1 MKDRQKTDVIFRKW
15 KDDGQIIA
23 IFPHEDWNL
32 EGTECAS
39 YMHIGQHSGCEY
51 KFVLM
56 QTVPATREEYKELY
70 DELTGRGYNLQ
81 VFMDDDM
88 QKMCEELG
96 YTEQTIMDM
105 VIAFRTMFYVDTHSN
120 RRIKFGNVIK
130 KVGLCNYVT
139 GLNKATYHYTASQH
153 YARFG
158 CPPETVEIMFVE
170 KFGARKVWGFV

>member
-15 KDDGQIIA
+15 EDDGQIIA

-32 EGTECAS
+32 DGTECAS
-39 YMHIGQHSGCEY
+39 YMHIGQHSGCDY
-51 KFVLM
+51 KCVLM
-56 QTVPATREEYKELY
+56 LTVPATSEEYKELY

-96 YTEQTIMDM
+96 YDDKTIMDM
-105 VIAFRTMFYVDTHSN
+105 IIAFKTMFYVDTHSN

-130 KVGLCNYVT
+130 KVGLYSYVA
-139 GLNKATYHYTASQH
+139 GLNRATYHCTASQY

-158 CPPETVEIMFVE
+158 CPPETVEIVFVE
-170 KFGARKVWGFV
+170 NAWGK

>member
-1 MKDRQKTDVIFRKW
+1 MKDRLKTNVIFRKW

-23 IFPHEDWNL
+23 LFPHEDWNL
-32 EGTECAS
+32 EGNECAS

-51 KFVLM
+51 QFVLM
-56 QTVPATREEYKELY
+56 RTVPASREEYKELY
-70 DELTGRGYNLQ
+70 DELTERGYNLQ

-96 YTEQTIMDM
+96 YDDQTIMDM

-130 KVGLCNYVT
+130 KVGLRSYVA
-139 GLNKATYHYTASQH
+139 GLNRATYHCTAVQH
-153 YARFG
+153 YARLG

-170 KFGARKVWGFV
+170 KDWGK

>member
-23 IFPHEDWNL
+23 IFPHEEWNL

-56 QTVPATREEYKELY
+56 QTVPATSEEYKELY

-88 QKMCEELG
+88 RKICEELG
-96 YTEQTIMDM
+96 YDEQTIMDM
-105 VIAFRTMFYVDTHSN
+105 VIAFRTMFYVAPHSN

-130 KVGLCNYVT
+130 KVGLYSYVA
-139 GLNKATYHYTASQH
+139 GLNRATYHCTASQY

-158 CPPETVEIMFVE
+158 CPPETVEIVFVE
-170 KFGARKVWGFV
+170 KAWGK